1 LEVRVLR
8 CNPTP
13 QSTWRLL
20 LSDFILGGPAKII
33 DFFSEHESLPNNLN
47 NLLPTAMSQLQK
59 TASVEPE
66 RCLGG
71 KEAAEADAVI
81 AKRRGPPRG
90 HNGGPEI
97 RAASFG
103 G

>member
-1 LEVRVLR
+1 
-8 CNPTP
+8 
-13 QSTWRLL
+13 
-20 LSDFILGGPAKII
+20 
-33 DFFSEHESLPNNLN
+33 
-47 NLLPTAMSQLQK
+47 MSQLQK

-97 RAASFG
+97 RPPASGDRGTGADGLKRGNTELKSSFP
-103 G
+103 

>member
-1 LEVRVLR
+1 
-8 CNPTP
+8 
-13 QSTWRLL
+13 
-20 LSDFILGGPAKII
+20 
-33 DFFSEHESLPNNLN
+33 
-47 NLLPTAMSQLQK
+47 MSQLQK

-97 RAASFG
+97 
-103 G
+103 